1 MIVHLYYC
9 VSDRCYQGCKYTL
22 YTLATCYSGIPLAGT
37 FTVEHCTSFQ
47 VLRLSFCTCLVRLL
61 GAAFSTLR
69 LSRYKEF
76 IKQVGRTIRYV
87 HDYVLHL
94 FQMHAICSLVPSPT
108 PSFSSLLSTVK
119 RGGPGTFPHV
129 SDVKGRK
136 G

>member
-1 MIVHLYYC
+1 MIAAISAVSVIIC
-9 VSDRCYQGCKYTL
+9 VSDRCCQGCKYTL

-47 VLRLSFCTCLVRLL
+47 VLRLSFCTRLVRLL

-94 FQMHAICSLVPSPT
+94 FQMHAICVHVCSHCRTLSIYTVFCSLHYT
-108 PSFSSLLSTVK
+108 Q
-119 RGGPGTFPHV
+119 
-129 SDVKGRK
+129 
-136 G
+136 